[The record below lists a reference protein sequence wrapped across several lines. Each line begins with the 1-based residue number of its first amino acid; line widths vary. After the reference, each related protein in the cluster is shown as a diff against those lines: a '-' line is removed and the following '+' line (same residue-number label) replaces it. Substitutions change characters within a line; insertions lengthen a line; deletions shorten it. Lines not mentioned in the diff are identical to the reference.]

1 MTSSEPPATLPR
13 QAPLGLIGLGTMGR
27 NLALNLADRGTPL
40 VVWERDADLAATAR
54 SVLPETTAWAGG
66 PGALAAA
73 LPAPRAILLMVTAGP
88 AVDAVIDALRPGLA
102 PGDVILDGGN
112 ADARDTARRQAA
124 LAGTSIE
131 LIGLGVS
138 GGEEGARYGPALMA
152 GGSAAAWTRVAPA
165 LNAIAART
173 PAGEP
178 CCALLGAGAAGHF
191 VKTVHNGIEYA
202 VMQALA
208 EAYDLMRHGLDM
220 TPDTIGE
227 TFARWNAGPMEG
239 YLVEIAADVAR
250 TRDDDGTPLL
260 DKVVDRAG
268 QKGTGRWASL
278 AALDY
283 GVPAP
288 TIAEAVFARAVSSR
302 GDERRALAG
311 SRPAP
316 VELDVED
323 IAAAVH
329 AATLAAFVQGFDLI
343 AAADAAEGWSVDRVA
358 VARVWRAGCILRAAL
373 LDRLADAAA
382 TVPPGAL
389 LLQADALG
397 AELYSVLP
405 GLRLTVAA
413 AAMSRFA
420 VPAMGSALAWV
431 DGVTR
436 ARVPA
441 DFLQGLRDRFGA
453 HRFERTDRPGSFH
466 ADWSGR

>member
-1 MTSSEPPATLPR
+1 MTSSEAR
-13 QAPLGLIGLGTMGR
+13 LGLIGLGTMGR
-27 NLALNLADRGTPL
+27 NLALNLADHDTPL
-40 VVWERDADLAATAR
+40 AVWERDAELAATAR
-54 SVLPETTAWAGG
+54 VALPAATVWTDG

-88 AVDAVIDALRPGLA
+88 AVDAVIDALCPRLE

-124 LAGTSIE
+124 LAGTGIE

-138 GGEEGARYGPALMA
+138 GGEEGARFGPALMA
-152 GGSAAAWTRVAPA
+152 GGNPDAWDRVAPA
-165 LNAIAART
+165 LTAIAART

-178 CCALLGAGAAGHF
+178 CCALLGTGAAGHF

-202 VMQALA
+202 VMQILA
-208 EAYDLMRHGLDM
+208 EAYDLMRHGLAM
-220 TPDTIGE
+220 TPDAIGDV
-227 TFARWNAGPMEG
+227 FAAWNAGPLEG
-239 YLVEIAADVAR
+239 YLVEIAADVVR
-250 TRDDDGTPLL
+250 TRDDDGAPLL
-260 DKVVDRAG
+260 DKVADRAG

-302 GDERRALAG
+302 DDERRQLAG
-311 SRPAP
+311 ARPSP
-316 VELDVED
+316 VELDVDDLE
-323 IAAAVH
+323 AAVH

-343 AAADAAEGWSVDRVA
+343 AAADAAEGWSVDRAA
-358 VARVWRAGCILRAAL
+358 VAGVWRAGCILRASL
-373 LDRLADAAA
+373 LDRLADAAR
-382 TVPPGAL
+382 TVPAGAL
-389 LLQADALG
+389 LLRADALA
-397 AELYSVLP
+397 AEMHSVLP
-405 GLRLTVAA
+405 GLRNTVAA
-413 AAMSRFA
+413 AALSRFA

-431 DGVTR
+431 DGMSR
-436 ARVPA
+436 DRVPA

-466 ADWSGR
+466 ADWRGE